1 MSDRKNSNGIVNSF
15 VVISEAFHH
24 IDIGEDNI
32 IRFLD
37 NRFFIQ
43 MFESIPDF
51 RQQKK
56 IRYKLSNLLMMI
68 FLTVLERGKTSYVI
82 IADVIE
88 AKKRTYESLGL
99 IEDGQCPSH
108 DTIRRVLSLLNA
120 EGLRENTI
128 QAFYFFLQCLERN
141 FLSQGD
147 YKHVAFDGKE
157 MRGSGRASD
166 TKKPKRNTA
175 MLNVYDTGCAT
186 VICCEP
192 INEKE
197 NEIPVSQELFR
208 WMEFKN
214 SILTADALHC
224 QKETVSLIHA
234 GKGLYLL
241 TVKDN
246 QPLLAE
252 EIKARFDNPKSAKKI
267 KTCEEDERIIEILE
281 LPKNYALADEWPG
294 LKAFVRMRS
303 VRNRK
308 NPCVRHFI
316 SSTADHRLICDA
328 IEMRWSCESMH
339 RIKDMDLFE
348 DAIRSTDKMALQNI
362 ANLNNL
368 AVQLFYLYQAI
379 TGMEFRKA
387 KIFFQ
392 TNPVD
397 CLNLILGTMS
407 SEEIIDQL
415 ISALNRKK
423 KKH

>member
-1 MSDRKNSNGIVNSF
+1 MTQTKNSNGVIHSF
-15 VVISEAFHH
+15 AVISEAFRH
-24 IDIGEDNI
+24 IDLDEDNV

-43 MFESIPDF
+43 IFENIPDF
-51 RQQKK
+51 RQKEK
-56 IRYKLSNLLMMI
+56 IKYKLSNILMMV

-88 AKKRTYESLGL
+88 AKKRFYESVGL

-108 DTIRRVLSLLNA
+108 DTIRRVLSLLNP
-120 EGLRENTI
+120 EGLHHNTI

-141 FLSQGD
+141 FLTQGD
-147 YKHVAFDGKE
+147 YKHMAFDGKE
-157 MRGSGRASD
+157 IRGSGRSAD
-166 TKKPKRNTA
+166 TKNPKRNTA

-192 INEKE
+192 IDEKE

-224 QKETVSLIHA
+224 QKETVSLIHS

-241 TVKDN
+241 IVKEN
-246 QPLLAE
+246 QRLLSE
-252 EIKARFDNPKSAKKI
+252 EIKARFDNLKHHKQI
-267 KTCEEDERIIEILE
+267 KTYEEDNRIIEIYP
-281 LPKNYALADEWPG
+281 LPKNYALAEEWPG
-294 LKAFVRMRS
+294 LKAFVKMRS
-303 VRNRK
+303 TRNSK
-308 NPCVRHFI
+308 KPCIRYFI
-316 SSTADHRLICDA
+316 ANTTDHRLICDA
-328 IEMRWSCESMH
+328 INFRWSCEKMH

-348 DAIRSTDKMALQNI
+348 DAIRSTDKTALQNI

-368 AVQLFYLYQAI
+368 AVQLFYLYQSI

-392 TNPVD
+392 TNPID

-407 SEEIIDQL
+407 SEEIINRL
-415 ISALNRKK
+415 IDNLNKK
-423 KKH
+423 KKKR